1 MRSRLRRLVSVWRK
15 PPEPAV
21 APMVTDDVAVSG
33 DAPEQHSAGGD
44 SERRLADA
52 QARLKQTVAPRE
64 E

>member
-1 MRSRLRRLVSVWRK
+1 
-15 PPEPAV
+15 
-21 APMVTDDVAVSG
+21 MVTDDVAVSG

-64 E
+64 Q